1 MSANAHT
8 VVYLPADQL
17 TAWLEKQTQS
27 RRVLAPTKEGHATVF
42 RPYSGGNPL
51 MDRTRLSPK
60 AAVIPTG
67 EVLTTFSAVKD
78 QDDPGKLHVSLDDQA
93 GKDARDTLLFA
104 CRSCDARGF
113 LALDK
118 AYLEGPYTD
127 PYYAAR
133 REKLTVMVQTCAAP
147 CPTCFCNWVG
157 GGPDSPEGADITCTA
172 VDGGYVLEAWSD
184 KGADTVKG
192 LDQARSDKMEEA
204 AAVKAGARDAMSP
217 APAALADMQAVS
229 ARIAERF
236 DDLPF
241 WQDET
246 AKCLACGACTYM
258 CPTCQ
263 CFTITDEGDVMKGKR
278 LRSWDACMTTRFTLE
293 TSGHNPRALKGQRMR
308 QRVSHKY
315 CYSPKNAQIFS
326 CTGCGRCV
334 RYCPVSLDIREI
346 VVKAVEK

>member
-1 MSANAHT
+1 MSANPLT
-8 VVYLPADQL
+8 VVYLPGENLA
-17 TAWLEKQTQS
+17 AWLEKQAQT
-27 RRVLAPTKEGHATVF
+27 RRVLAPAKEGAATVF
-42 RPYSGGNPL
+42 RPYTGGEPL

-67 EVLTTFSAVKD
+67 EVLAYFSATKD
-78 QDDPGKLHVSLDDQA
+78 EADPGKLHVTLDDQA
-93 GKDARDTLLFA
+93 GKDVPDTLVFA

-118 AYLEGPYTD
+118 AYLEGPFKD

-133 REKLTVMVQTCAAP
+133 RDKLVLMVQTCAEP

-157 GGPDSPEGADITCTA
+157 GGPDSPEGADVTFTA
-172 VDGGYVLEAWSD
+172 VDGGYVLEAWTD
-184 KGADTVKG
+184 KGTSLLQG
-192 LDQARSDKMEEA
+192 LDQARSDSIEKASTVKTKAREAMQPPSADIGNMEETSRRVA
-204 AAVKAGARDAMSP
+204 A
-217 APAALADMQAVS
+217 
-229 ARIAERF
+229 RF
-236 DDLPF
+236 DDTGF
-241 WQDET
+241 WEEET

-293 TSGHNPRALKGQRMR
+293 ASGHNPRGLKGARMR

-315 CYSPKNAQIFS
+315 SYSPKNSQIFS

-346 VVKAVEK
+346 VVKAIEQ

>member
-1 MSANAHT
+1 MSANAQT
-8 VVYLPADQL
+8 VVYLPADAL
-17 TAWLEKQTQS
+17 AAWLEKQAQT
-27 RRVLAPTKEGHATVF
+27 RRVLAPAAEGYATVF
-42 RPYSGGNPL
+42 RPYTGGAPL
-51 MDRTRLSPK
+51 MERTRLSPK

-67 EVLTTFSAVKD
+67 EVLAHFSAVKD
-78 QDDPGKLHVSLDDQA
+78 EADPGKLHVTLDDQA
-93 GKDARDTLLFA
+93 GKNAEDTLIFA

-118 AYLEGPYTD
+118 AYLEGPFKD

-133 REKLTVMVQTCAAP
+133 RDKLVLMVQTCAEP
-147 CPTCFCNWVG
+147 CPTCFCHWVG
-157 GGPDSPEGADITCTA
+157 GGPDSPEGADLTYTA
-172 VDGGYVLEAWSD
+172 VSDGYVIEAWTD
-184 KGADTVKG
+184 KGAALVQG
-192 LDQARSDKMEEA
+192 LDQARSDKVEEA
-204 AAVKAGARDAMSP
+204 AAVKAKAREAMSP
-217 APAALADMQAVS
+217 VPEAMADMQAVS

-236 DDLPF
+236 EDADF
-241 WQDET
+241 WADHT

-263 CFTITDEGDVMKGKR
+263 CFTITDEGDVMQGKR

-293 TSGHNPRALKGQRMR
+293 ASGHNPRALKGQRMR

-315 CYSPKNAQIFS
+315 CYSPEKSQSFS